1 MIISRSIPQL
11 PIVVATALALP
22 ATRTLRFSCL
32 TSARHPRALF
42 PHSLSTLDHVFK
54 QHQGHLSVSY
64 SPSAPLS
71 LSTYNHAVKP
81 DLRVNR
87 FRPPNSLE
95 LREGSDIIVSF
106 DDNLQTV
113 QLRSAQV
120 SSGPEKD
127 GFSFD
132 RVFPMGT
139 KQDEV
144 FDYGVKE

>member
-1 MIISRSIPQL
+1 
-11 PIVVATALALP
+11 VGYP
-22 ATRTLRFSCL
+22 AP
-32 TSARHPRALF
+32 AP
-42 PHSLSTLDHVFK
+42 
-54 QHQGHLSVSY
+54 LSVS
-64 SPSAPLS
+64 
-71 LSTYNHAVKP
+71 TYHHTVKF

>member
-1 MIISRSIPQL
+1 MIISRAIPKL

-22 ATRTLRFSCL
+22 ATRAFSCL

-42 PHSLSTLDHVFK
+42 PHSLFSLDHVFK

-64 SPSAPLS
+64 PPPAPLS
-71 LSTYNHAVKP
+71 VSTYNHTVKP
-81 DLRVNR
+81 DLRVDR

>member
-64 SPSAPLS
+64 SPPAPLS

>member
-1 MIISRSIPQL
+1 MSYP
-11 PIVVATALALP
+11 P
-22 ATRTLRFSCL
+22 
-32 TSARHPRALF
+32 SA
-42 PHSLSTLDHVFK
+42 S
-54 QHQGHLSVSY
+54 LSVSIRN
-64 SPSAPLS
+64 LII
-71 LSTYNHAVKP
+71 KP
-81 DLRVNR
+81 DLTVHR

-95 LREGSDIIVSF
+95 LREGSEIIVSF

-132 RVFPMGT
+132 RVFPMVT

>member
-1 MIISRSIPQL
+1 MRRHTTHPFRSP
-11 PIVVATALALP
+11 
-22 ATRTLRFSCL
+22 TRLL
-32 TSARHPRALF
+32 TICAF
-42 PHSLSTLDHVFK
+42 KTNLST
-54 QHQGHLSVSY
+54 
-64 SPSAPLS
+64 
-71 LSTYNHAVKP
+71 
-81 DLRVNR
+81 NR
-87 FRPPNSLE
+87 FRPPNTLE
-95 LREGSDIIVSF
+95 LREGSEIIVAF

-132 RVFPMGT
+132 RVFPMDT

>member
-1 MIISRSIPQL
+1 MIISHKL
-11 PIVVATALALP
+11 PIVVATALPASNACTLCVSHIGSFAHAFFFLTPYFALN
-22 ATRTLRFSCL
+22 
-32 TSARHPRALF
+32 
-42 PHSLSTLDHVFK
+42 HVLK
-54 QHQGHLSVSY
+54 QHQGHLSVRH
-64 SPSAPLS
+64 LLRS
-71 LSTYNHAVKP
+71 LYLYIISTFKP
-81 DLRVNR
+81 DLPVHR
-87 FRPPNSLE
+87 FRPPNTLE

-106 DDNLQTV
+106 DDNLQTA

>member
-1 MIISRSIPQL
+1 M
-11 PIVVATALALP
+11 
-22 ATRTLRFSCL
+22 
-32 TSARHPRALF
+32 
-42 PHSLSTLDHVFK
+42 
-54 QHQGHLSVSY
+54 SVSMLDVGLLPCACLDDL
-64 SPSAPLS
+64 SPA
-71 LSTYNHAVKP
+71 
-81 DLRVNR
+81 R

-95 LREGSDIIVSF
+95 LREGSDIVVAF

-127 GFSFD
+127 GFTFD

-139 KQDEV
+139 QQQEV

>member
-1 MIISRSIPQL
+1 L
-11 PIVVATALALP
+11 
-22 ATRTLRFSCL
+22 
-32 TSARHPRALF
+32 
-42 PHSLSTLDHVFK
+42 SLLDHVFK
-54 QHQGHLSVSY
+54 QHQGHLSVRY
-64 SPSAPLS
+64 PPSAPLS
-71 LSTYNHAVKP
+71 ASTYNLIVKP
-81 DLRVNR
+81 DLPVNR
-87 FRPPNSLE
+87 FRPPNALE

-106 DDNLQTV
+106 DGNLQTV

-132 RVFPMGT
+132 KVFPMDT

>member
-1 MIISRSIPQL
+1 VHTDILVSWP
-11 PIVVATALALP
+11 
-22 ATRTLRFSCL
+22 TRI
-32 TSARHPRALF
+32 LF
-42 PHSLSTLDHVFK
+42 PLSLTPHFTLNHVL
-54 QHQGHLSVSY
+54 QQYQGHLSVRHPTFASVTI
-64 SPSAPLS
+64 SNDLRRQTDPSA
-71 LSTYNHAVKP
+71 
-81 DLRVNR
+81 NR
-87 FRPPNSLE
+87 FRPPNALE
-95 LREGSDIIVSF
+95 IREGSEIIASF

-113 QLRSAQV
+113 QIRSAQV

>member
-1 MIISRSIPQL
+1 VGYP
-11 PIVVATALALP
+11 PP
-22 ATRTLRFSCL
+22 
-32 TSARHPRALF
+32 
-42 PHSLSTLDHVFK
+42 
-54 QHQGHLSVSY
+54 
-64 SPSAPLS
+64 APLS
-71 LSTYNHAVKP
+71 VVTHNLKP
-81 DLRVNR
+81 DLPINR

-95 LREGSDIIVSF
+95 LREGSDIVVSF